1 MITLTIEAA
10 TNRLSPLVH
19 ERGRQLRKDCP
30 KLIKLSVPS
39 RIFRAGKPGWNRGRQ
54 NSRPEDIFF
63 DECVTSGGEFFDK
76 S

>member
-1 MITLTIEAA
+1 
-10 TNRLSPLVH
+10 
-19 ERGRQLRKDCP
+19 
-30 KLIKLSVPS
+30 LSVPS

-76 S
+76 NYYIVKLLNTIFIIVINNNLTIQQFNN